1 MTFDVP
7 LCHTLLVL
15 LGLCTILGH
24 QNTEYKILIPTFG
37 VVFKY
42 LSSSLSQETVFIQ
55 PVLNISQTSDSVPQ
69 IIA

>member
-1 MTFDVP
+1 MQIIAKQNNEYEIV
-7 LCHTLLVL
+7 
-15 LGLCTILGH
+15 ILA
-24 QNTEYKILIPTFG
+24 FG

-42 LSSSLSQETVFIQ
+42 LSSSLSQEAIFIQ